1 MRIKVLSIIAAMMG
15 FMVACDDH
23 DVLPPYN
30 TPPIIFQVD
39 SLFHYKDN
47 ISNKGDTLK
56 FRIVGHVNDTTVKY
70 PISVT
75 LKAVDSTTQVQYA
88 GNYYK
93 TIAVKY
99 DTVDFYKTKMIRFTN
114 ADTSS
119 IYMTTPALP
128 VKTKLR
134 STATFAYGLNL
145 SSQLGNTSLT
155 VKNNGL
161 TQ

>member
-1 MRIKVLSIIAAMMG
+1 MRNILLVALTAVMG
-15 FMVACDDH
+15 FMLACDDH
-23 DVLPPYN
+23 DVLPPYG
-30 TPPIIFQVD
+30 TPPKIFQVD

-47 ISNKGDTLK
+47 ISSKGDTLK
-56 FRIVGHVNDTTVKY
+56 FRIVGHVSDTTVKY

-93 TIAVKY
+93 SIGVKY
-99 DTVDFYKTKMIRFTN
+99 DTSDYFKTKMIRFT
-114 ADTSS
+114 DTGSV
-119 IYMTTPALP
+119 YMTTPALP

-145 SSQLGNTSLT
+145 SSQMGTTSLT

>member
-1 MRIKVLSIIAAMMG
+1 MRNILLVALTAVMG

-23 DVLPPYN
+23 DVLPPYD
-30 TPPIIFQVD
+30 TPAKIFMVD
-39 SLFHYKDN
+39 SVFHYKDK
-47 ISNKGDTLK
+47 ISSQGDTLK
-56 FRIVGHVNDTTVKY
+56 FRVVGHVNDTTTKY

-75 LKAVDSTTQVQYA
+75 LKAVDSVTNVQLS
-88 GNYYK
+88 GNYMK
-93 TIAVKY
+93 TFRIKY
-99 DTVDFYKTKMIRFTN
+99 DTSDYYKTKMIRWTN
-114 ADTSS
+114 ADTPA

-128 VKTKLR
+128 VGTKLR